1 MRPGPLLL
9 LAAGLTA
16 ACSSSG
22 EPHGSPV
29 LLSVQWIS
37 GGGRTQVWTPSEA
50 GMVQAPA
57 AGQRVD
63 FVFDRLLDGNR
74 IEGVVTQNGVQTTV
88 PKATPPITTAWPDAA
103 TVMSTPPFSDQV
115 RYNSEPFYG
124 PATAYVLL
132 QPAVV
137 GFPSSDTITFSLD
150 KTNLT
155 SAYGEQMIGPS
166 EIAVTTGPFSAS
178 FRLPGGSASV
188 PPNFSLP
195 AIFSNRLAS
204 AASVEPFVHVEANGL
219 PVPVMLAADASDL
232 TIVYLS
238 PASCLGGWPVGVPID
253 VTIAAGVPDAF
264 GVAMAADAHQSFMA
278 SGLAPVAPDGG
289 CPVTAT
295 DGGADW
301 SDAIFSR
308 SGARTLRRRCRGRR
322 L

>member
-9 LAAGLTA
+9 LAAALTA
-16 ACSSSG
+16 TCSSAE

-37 GGGRTQVWTPSEA
+37 GGKRTQVWTPTET
-50 GMVQAPA
+50 GTVQVPA
-57 AGQRVD
+57 AGQEVD

-74 IEGVVTQNGVQTTV
+74 VEDVVAQNGVETTV
-88 PKATPPITTAWPDAA
+88 PKATPPITTSWPDTD

-124 PATAYVLL
+124 PASAYVLL

-166 EIAVTTGPFSAS
+166 QISVTTAPFSAS
-178 FRLPGGSASV
+178 FGLPGGGDGSASV
-188 PPNFSLP
+188 PPNFALRT
-195 AIFSNRLAS
+195 IFSNRVAS
-204 AASVEPFVHVEANGL
+204 TASVEPFVHVEANGR
-219 PVPVMLAADASDL
+219 PVPVVLAADASDATL
-232 TIVYLS
+232 VYLS

-253 VTIAAGVPDAF
+253 VTITAGVPDAF
-264 GVAMAADAHQSFMA
+264 GVAMVSDAHTTFMA
-278 SGLAPVAPDGG
+278 SGVAPAAPDGG

-295 DGGADW
+295 DGGVD
-301 SDAIFSR
+301 
-308 SGARTLRRRCRGRR
+308 
-322 L
+322 

>member
-16 ACSSSG
+16 TCSSNS

-37 GGGRTQVWTPSEA
+37 GGGRTQIWAPTA
-50 GMVQAPA
+50 TGTVQAPA
-57 AGQRVD
+57 AGQEVD
-63 FVFDRLLDGNR
+63 FVYDRLLDGNR
-74 IEGVVTQNGVQTTV
+74 IEDVVTQNGVETTV
-88 PKATPPITTAWPDAA
+88 PKATPPITTSWPDAA

-115 RYNSEPFYG
+115 RYNSESFYG

-150 KTNLT
+150 ATNLT
-155 SAYGEQMIGPS
+155 SAYGDQMIGPS
-166 EIAVTTGPFSAS
+166 EISVTTGPFSVS
-178 FRLPGGSASV
+178 FLLPTGSDGSASV
-188 PPNFSLP
+188 PTKFALR
-195 AIFSNRLAS
+195 ILFSNRLAS
-204 AASVEPFVHVEANGL
+204 AASVEPFVQVEANGHLL
-219 PVPVMLAADASDL
+219 PAVLAADASDPTL
-232 TIVYLS
+232 VYLT
-238 PASCLGGWPVGVPID
+238 PASCLGGWPIGVPID

-264 GVAMAADAHQSFMA
+264 GVAMATDAHTTFMA

-295 DGGADW
+295 DGGVD
-301 SDAIFSR
+301 
-308 SGARTLRRRCRGRR
+308 
-322 L
+322 